1 MSPMARDARMPSMT
15 PKLPLLRRALV
26 RLKAPV
32 LLAAVF
38 VMLNGCYLPIYFDS
52 EIEITRQGYFKMIFD
67 GYLAKVELYD
77 KLRKNE
83 ITPTEEREQVEIIKT
98 DFTRDTSTKIFEYKE
113 KGRFRVNWTREG
125 DLTQVKTVTFF
136 RRNENMLGISYNS
149 QTGLIAV
156 NGRSM
161 KRDVRQR
168 LNDIGLAMRGEIRV
182 ITDAPVLRHNATT
195 VKRNTSR
202 GPNFKTYTWK
212 IANIFTPT
220 PSMSIA
226 LR

>member
-1 MSPMARDARMPSMT
+1 MSPMARDARIPLMT
-15 PKLPLLRRALV
+15 PKLPLLRRVLV

-32 LLAAVF
+32 LLAAAF

-156 NGRSM
+156 SGRSM

-212 IANIFTPT
+212 VANIFAPT